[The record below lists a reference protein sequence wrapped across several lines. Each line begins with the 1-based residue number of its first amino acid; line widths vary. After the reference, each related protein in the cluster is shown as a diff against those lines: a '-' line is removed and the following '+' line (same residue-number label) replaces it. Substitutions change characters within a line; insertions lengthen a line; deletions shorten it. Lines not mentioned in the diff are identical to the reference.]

1 MGYTSDIRE
10 RKKTEQIDTGLSV
23 AYEVRQQTG
32 SPVNLIYGV
41 LNKETERIARLNV
54 DIRSDTAYISIEK
67 FSAIS
72 HIERKNI
79 LSAISDHIEAILTE
93 SSEPEIQQE

>member
-23 AYEVRQQTG
+23 SYEVRQQTG
-32 SPVNLIYGV
+32 NPVNLINGI

-67 FSAIS
+67 FSALS
-72 HIERKNI
+72 HSERKTV
-79 LSAISDHIEAILTE
+79 LSTISDHIEAILTE
-93 SSEPEIQQE
+93 PLEPETQQS